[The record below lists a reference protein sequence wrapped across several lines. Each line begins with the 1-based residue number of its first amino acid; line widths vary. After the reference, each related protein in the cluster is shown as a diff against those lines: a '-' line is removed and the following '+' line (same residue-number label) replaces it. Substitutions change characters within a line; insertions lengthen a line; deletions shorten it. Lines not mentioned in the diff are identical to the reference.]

1 MNLMGLLVTSF
12 SDAVNRF
19 SLYYWYQLT
28 LVYLVVIMMCH
39 NGILVSGSIH
49 QVHEQS
55 TGCKVVERMF
65 ADGYGPF
72 GLNGRSSV
80 RIDVTLRPLDD
91 LEVQNAITV
100 RKLSDY
106 FDFGVVVTTYTTEA
120 ALAVGFNDHTACS
133 WNFDTNETMEGVLKG
148 KFCPLISG
156 ETLQMNTTFYPRESG
171 LQTALVMPCW
181 KQKNAAF
188 GYPVSTDEFVA
199 YPLADPLLHVDA
211 TIGFKNPYGYLP
223 GLLYGLFPFNGVL
236 SLMYVSLGVYF
247 VVLMKRHRQSVVGV
261 HFFLLMVLLLATG
274 ESVAWFVTYK
284 LLNDSGV
291 PACCPYPDSV
301 LFSTFVK
308 VLAGM
313 VARIATTLVSLGY
326 GIVRMQV
333 SWPEVFVVSG
343 LGICYF
349 IAVGALEVSHLAN
362 QSDGDIQ
369 PPAIWEALVIVT
381 NACFGGWIFV
391 SLELTRKN
399 LIAFGQTE
407 KSQMYDS
414 LHWVLLSY
422 VIISFVLMAIEGA
435 VYSGATRVPWQYTWI
450 VWAATRLLFFVILL
464 VGVYLW
470 RPREHGLLYAQMDQ
484 LSSCEPV
491 TPTSISRSNEM
502 NQRVAS
508 AADDENSILAK
519 PSPSTTSPT
528 RLASSKNV
536 SNLESL

>member
-1 MNLMGLLVTSF
+1 MGLLVTSV
-12 SDAVNRF
+12 SHAVTRF
-19 SLYYWYQLT
+19 SLSYWHQST
-28 LVYLVVIMMCH
+28 LVCLFVLMMCY
-39 NGILVSGSIH
+39 NDLLVSGSIH

-55 TGCKVVERMF
+55 TGCKIVERMF
-65 ADGYGPF
+65 ADGYGPW

-80 RIDVTLRPLDD
+80 RVDVQLRPLND

-100 RKLSDY
+100 RKLRDY
-106 FDFGVVVTTYTTEA
+106 FDFGVVVATYTTEA
-120 ALAVGFNDHTACS
+120 ALAVEFNDHTACS
-133 WNFDTNETMEGVLKG
+133 WNFSTNSNMEGVLQG
-148 KFCPLISG
+148 KFCPMANG
-156 ETLQMNTTFYPRESG
+156 QTLQINTTFYPRESG

-188 GYPVSTDEFVA
+188 GYPVSADEFVA

-211 TIGFKNPYGYLP
+211 TISFKNPYGYLP

-236 SLMYVSLGVYF
+236 SLMYVALGVYF
-247 VVLMKRHRQSVVGV
+247 LVLMNRHRQSVVGV
-261 HFFLLMVLLLATG
+261 HFFLLVVLLLATS

-313 VARIATTLVSLGY
+313 FARIATTLVCLGY

-349 IAVGALEVSHLAN
+349 VAVGALEVSHLAN

-369 PPAIWEALVIVT
+369 PPAIWEVLVIVT
-381 NACFGGWIFV
+381 NACFGGWIFL
-391 SLELTRKN
+391 SLKLTRKN
-399 LIAFGQTE
+399 LVAFGQTE
-407 KSQMYDS
+407 KSQLYDS
-414 LHWVLLSY
+414 LNCILLSY

-435 VYSGATRVPWQYTWI
+435 VYSGVIQVPWQYTWI

-470 RPREHGLLYAQMDQ
+470 RPRKHGMLYAQMDQ

-491 TPTSISRSNEM
+491 TPTSILRSNEM

-508 AADDENSILAK
+508 VADDENIMLAQ

-528 RLASSKNV
+528 RVASSNNA
-536 SNLESL
+536 STLESL